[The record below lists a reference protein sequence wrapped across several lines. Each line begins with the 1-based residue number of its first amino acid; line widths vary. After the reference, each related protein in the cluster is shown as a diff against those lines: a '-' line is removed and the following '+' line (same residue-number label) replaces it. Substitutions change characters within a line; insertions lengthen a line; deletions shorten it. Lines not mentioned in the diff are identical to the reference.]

1 MLSYIMFNDC
11 MHINPCLIS
20 YFTEFRRQVIR
31 QLVTLNARS
40 VEHSKYLD
48 LLMVMVNDIKEKLDK
63 VQEINPGNIDRQE
76 LENNVFSKLPVSNE
90 ETLSSLTEALA
101 LNSYFHDETVSYS

>member
-1 MLSYIMFNDC
+1 M
-11 MHINPCLIS
+11 
-20 YFTEFRRQVIR
+20 R

-48 LLMVMVNDIKEKLDK
+48 LLMSMVNGIKEKLEK

-76 LENNVFSKLPVSNE
+76 LENHVFSKLPLSNE
-90 ETLSSLTEALA
+90 DNLSSFTEALTE
-101 LNSYFHDETVSYS
+101 NSFFHDETVSYSYYIQMV